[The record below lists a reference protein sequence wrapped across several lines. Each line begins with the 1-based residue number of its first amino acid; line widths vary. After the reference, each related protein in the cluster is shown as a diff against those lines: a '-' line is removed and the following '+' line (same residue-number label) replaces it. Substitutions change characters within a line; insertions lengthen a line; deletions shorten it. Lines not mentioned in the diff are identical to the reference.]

1 MQVNLLAPLQVI
13 LRPKNQFALFFVS
26 YFTAKLLHLGSHAGS
41 LPILLYLLYFP
52 TFLLPDVLLLVI
64 SKVLIYRHNGSQP
77 STIRR
82 SIGAFLALFTAGC
95 SAAQISFFVE
105 TGGEI
110 QWMAASRVLG
120 GSGGLGLLLS
130 GLPALTVA
138 FAILYSIAWV
148 IAPKFHD
155 AIEHVLDT
163 IACSFQQSYRL
174 TKKAPKATEDEELLI
189 PLEEHAQP
197 PSAQEQR
204 ATSCKASP
212 STPRAIAVSFTTLT
226 LSIVVLVLQLVR
238 PKSPPYAHMSG
249 SLPVTLIEASLFQ
262 PIDSEFCLTHPIERV
277 LFPWEQFAEFFGQ
290 PESLDWMPRSATC
303 DRSNGPGP
311 PPWAETPN
319 CDAPNSCAPM
329 PPPGPGDHG
338 PPGPGDHGP
347 PGPGHHGPPPG
358 HHGPPP
364 GHHGPP
370 PPHGHHGP
378 PPPFPDRPRSS
389 MPDARHGF
397 PHDGP
402 PRHHGHTGAYEPLCD
417 PLKLSNLDADILT
430 PLATGLT
437 NRKPKIKNVLLL
449 TLESTRKDMFP
460 LKKNSHAYN
469 TILSSYASAN
479 ASQELDSKLRNITSV
494 AKFLS
499 GESTGFQA
507 DDDKVPDGSW
517 RHAFKDGFGS
527 INVQG
532 AVTQAAYTL
541 KSLLSS
547 HCGVEPLPVDFTE
560 ETQGWIYQSC
570 LPQVLESL
578 STHIREEHKET
589 RDDVEDHLTW
599 PWESAMIQSV
609 TDQFDSQ
616 DLLDEQMGFEN
627 VIAERVLSDPTS
639 KHYPPKQPWVNYFGY
654 PETESLDYLKDMFVD
669 ARQQQKRMFVSHLTS
684 SPHHPFAT
692 PKDWAGHT
700 EYLKKQRWRPEDPLD
715 GYLNTIKY
723 QDDWI
728 SDIFQ
733 MLHDVGALNET
744 LVVMT
749 GDHGLAFNSLDK
761 SQSAVNNGHISN
773 FAIPFLLVHP
783 DLPRIQL
790 KASTTPLSIIPT
802 VLDLLLQTESLPKS
816 ASEKAEALLPKYQG
830 NSLIRNLNY
839 SVLTADGGIAKTFF
853 QPFHFSAINPGG
865 SLLAISDAS
874 TTFRLILPLCSSIP
888 LRFTDITT
896 DPTEA
901 DPTIAWTMDE
911 LVAIIKVK
919 HGVKAKEWAKLARAL
934 GRWWFWNQHDK
945 WGYWGNARS
954 TGRGGA
960 EVAGAGRVKKK
971 HWWETRKV

>member
-1 MQVNLLAPLQVI
+1 MPVNLLAPFQAI

-82 SIGAFLALFTAGC
+82 WIGVSLAMFTAGC
-95 SAAQISFFVE
+95 SAAQISFSVE

-130 GLPALTVA
+130 GLPALIVA
-138 FAILYSIAWV
+138 FALLYGVGLV
-148 IAPKFHD
+148 IAPTFHD
-155 AIEHVLDT
+155 FIEHILDT
-163 IACSFQQSYRL
+163 IVASFRQSYHL
-174 TKKAPKATEDEELLI
+174 TKRTPSMTESNELLI
-189 PLEEHAQP
+189 PLEEHAQ
-197 PSAQEQR
+197 SSTSQEQR
-204 ATSCKASP
+204 VAGHEYAL
-212 STPRAIAVSFTTLT
+212 STPKAIAVSFTTLT
-226 LSIVVLVLQLVR
+226 YIIVVAFLQLVR
-238 PKSPPYAHMSG
+238 PRSPPYAHMSG
-249 SLPVTLIEASLFQ
+249 SLPITLIEAALFQ
-262 PIDSEFCLTHPIERV
+262 PINSEFCLAHPIERV
-277 LFPWEQFAEFFGQ
+277 LFPWDQFAEYFGQ
-290 PESLDWMPRSATC
+290 PQSLDWMPRSPTC
-303 DRSNGPGP
+303 SRANGPGP
-311 PPWAETPN
+311 PPWVDHPSCE
-319 CDAPNSCAPM
+319 APNSCAP
-329 PPPGPGDHG
+329 PEAS
-338 PPGPGDHGP
+338 
-347 PGPGHHGPPPG
+347 HHGQ
-358 HHGPPP
+358 
-364 GHHGPP
+364 HGPP
-370 PPHGHHGP
+370 PPHRHHSPLP
-378 PPPFPDRPRSS
+378 PPPHGHNGPQPPLFDVPFPGGPRPSP
-389 MPDARHGF
+389 PDIRTGSPRHREHGF
-397 PHDGP
+397 GP
-402 PRHHGHTGAYEPLCD
+402 GYEPLCD
-417 PLKLSNLDADILT
+417 PLKLSNLDADLLDVIAQSFT
-430 PLATGLT
+430 DNKPL
-437 NRKPKIKNVLLL
+437 IKNVLLL

-460 LKKNSHAYN
+460 LKKDSHAYT

-479 ASQELDSKLRNITSV
+479 ASLELDNKLRNLTNV
-494 AKFLS
+494 ATFLS
-499 GESTGFQA
+499 GESNGFQVDA
-507 DDDKVPDGSW
+507 DAFPDGSW
-517 RHAFKDGFGS
+517 RHAFKDGLGS
-527 INVQG
+527 VNVQG

-560 ETQGWIYQSC
+560 ETKGIIYQSC
-570 LPQVLESL
+570 LPQVLKMMSARTDRKHTV
-578 STHIREEHKET
+578 SVQ
-589 RDDVEDHLTW
+589 RDQADAEEDHRTW
-599 PWESAMIQSV
+599 PWQSALVQSV

-616 DLLDEQMGFEN
+616 DLLDEQMGFETI
-627 VIAERVLSDPTS
+627 VAERVLSDPTS
-639 KHYPPKQPWVNYFGY
+639 KYYPPKQPWVNYFGY
-654 PETESLDYLKDMFVD
+654 PETESLSYLRDMFVN
-669 ARQQQKRMFVSHLTS
+669 AQQQRKRLFVSHLTS

-692 PKDWAGHT
+692 PKDWTGHT
-700 EYLKKQRWRPEDPLD
+700 DYLHKQRWRPEDPLD

-728 SDIFQ
+728 SDVFQ

-773 FAIPFLLVHP
+773 FAIPLLFVHP
-783 DLPRIQL
+783 QLPRIQL

-802 VLDLLLQTESLPKS
+802 VLDLLLQTGSLPTS
-816 ASEKAEALLPKYQG
+816 AADAARILLPKYQG
-830 NSLIRNLNY
+830 NSLIRNLDY
-839 SVLTADGGIAKTFF
+839 SVLTGDGGIGKAFF

-874 TTFRLILPLCSSIP
+874 TTFRLVLPLCSSIP
-888 LRFTDITT
+888 LRFTDISA

-919 HGVKAKEWAKLARAL
+919 HGIKAKEWAQLAQKL
-934 GRWWFWNQHDK
+934 GRWWFWDQHGK

-971 HWWETRKV
+971 HWWETRKR